1 MILDP
6 VFTRAK
12 GRRGEVKATKLN
24 HTKEPQKCIWRAAR
38 ATVALV
44 I

>member
-24 HTKEPQKCIWRAAR
+24 HTKSLKNAFGEPHGLPLR
-38 ATVALV
+38 L
-44 I
+44 